1 MNEIIKL
8 YEVGGC
14 IRDQILGEKSKDID
28 YSVEAVSYEAMRD
41 YIASRGIIYLET
53 PDKFTIRGNLPGIG
67 AADFVLCR
75 KEGPYSDRRRPD
87 WVKIGTLMDDLARRD
102 FTMNAIAKGEDG
114 VLIDP
119 FDGQVHIRAK
129 LITCVGRA
137 EDRLM
142 EDSLRMLR
150 AIRFHITKK
159 FTIHPDIEACL
170 ASEQYLKWLG
180 EMAIERVR
188 EELIKMFECDTRR
201 TLHCLTQVYPGVGAT
216 IFDNKRLWLKPSLR
230 EAE

>member
-1 MNEIIKL
+1 MTNETIKL

-14 IRDQILGEKSKDID
+14 IRDQILGIPSKDID
-28 YSVEAVSYEAMRD
+28 YSVEAPSYEAMRD
-41 YIASRGIIYLET
+41 YIASQGTIYLET
-53 PDKFTIRGNLPGIG
+53 PDKFTIRGNLPTIG

-102 FTMNAIAKGEDG
+102 FTMNAIARGIDG

-119 FDGQVHIRAK
+119 FDGQEHIKAK
-129 LITCVGRA
+129 LITCVGKA

-150 AIRFHITKK
+150 AIRFHITKR
-159 FTIHPDIEACL
+159 FTIHPDIEKCL
-170 ASEQYLKWLG
+170 VSDQYLQWLS

-230 EAE
+230 EA